1 MPDASPAAE
10 AAAKAQLDSLD
21 AHKTATQNYLDLEA
35 KLAPYLYDA
44 LGISVTKD
52 ANGKITGFS
61 GDLGGAAAKAKQ
73 IGGLL
78 ADREISALKGELPV
92 NSQLTQQLDT
102 QEQQLKA
109 QLAASLGPDYAATS
123 SGQQALADFRQRKA
137 NIVDNASRQD
147 ILGITG
153 ALNTHQNTVDAGI
166 QTALGISQ
174 APLPGIGQLF
184 MNSTGY
190 GSIVSADNQMRS
202 QQYQAELQ
210 NQSSMWGGI
219 GSLVGTIGG
228 AVIGGPMGASIGSS
242 LGGGIG
248 GGMGK
253 LFGGG
258 GSSYMQGMGD
268 RYGFF

>member
-1 MPDASPAAE
+1 MPDASPAAQ

-21 AHKTATQNYLDLEA
+21 QHKQATQNYLDLEA
-35 KLAPYLYDA
+35 KLAPILYDA
-44 LGISVTKD
+44 LGITATKD

-61 GDLGGAAAKAKQ
+61 TADAGKAKE
-73 IGGLL
+73 IGSRLQ
-78 ADREISALKGELPV
+78 DRELAALKGELPV
-92 NSQLTQQLDT
+92 NAQLTQQLDQ
-102 QEQQLKA
+102 QEQQLHA

-137 NIVDNASRQD
+137 NIIDSSSRQD
-147 ILGITG
+147 LLSTTG

-174 APLPGIGQLF
+174 APLPGIANLF
-184 MNSTGY
+184 ANAGGY
-190 GSIVSADNQMRS
+190 GSIVSADNQLRS

-210 NQSSMWGGI
+210 NQSSMFGGI
-219 GSLVGTIGG
+219 GSLLGTIGG
-228 AVIGGPMGASIGSS
+228 AALGGPLGASIGGS

-248 GGMGK
+248 G

-258 GSSYMQGMGD
+258 GSSYMQSQGD

>member
-1 MPDASPAAE
+1 MSADTPEMPDQSPAAKAASE
-10 AAAKAQLDSLD
+10 AQMNALKAHGD
-21 AHKTATQNYLDLEA
+21 ATQNYLDLEA

-52 ANGKITGFS
+52 ANGKITGFTGNAS
-61 GDLGGAAAKAKQ
+61 TKAKQ
-73 IGGLL
+73 IGSALQ
-78 ADREISALKGELPV
+78 DRELAALKGELPV
-92 NSQLTQQLDT
+92 NSQLTQQLDQ
-102 QEQQLKA
+102 QEQQLRA

-184 MNSTGY
+184 MNAGGY
-190 GSIVSADNQMRS
+190 NAIVQGDNQMRS
-202 QQYQAELQ
+202 QQYQAEV
-210 NQSSMWGGI
+210 QSNNAFWGGI
-219 GSLVGTIGG
+219 GNLAGTI
-228 AVIGGPMGASIGSS
+228 IGGSNF
-242 LGGGIG
+242 
-248 GGMGK
+248 GK
-253 LFGGG
+253 GVGNLFGGG
-258 GSSYMQGMGD
+258 GGGGSYWQSQGD
-268 RYGFF
+268 QYGYF